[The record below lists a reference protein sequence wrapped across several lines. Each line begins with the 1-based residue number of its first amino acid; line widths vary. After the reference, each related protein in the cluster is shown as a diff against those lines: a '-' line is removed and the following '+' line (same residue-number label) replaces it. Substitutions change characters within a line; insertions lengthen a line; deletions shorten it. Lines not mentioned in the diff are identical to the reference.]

1 MGKYTIFFGF
11 DKKCKAF
18 SYKGY
23 HMKPVYII
31 CLGRL
36 CGNDFGL
43 PSICVWQVSSPA
55 YFDRT
60 VYFFALCGRL
70 SDETQCV
77 GCGVLGRGGAM

>member
-1 MGKYTIFFGF
+1 
-11 DKKCKAF
+11 
-18 SYKGY
+18 
-23 HMKPVYII
+23 MKPVYII

-77 GCGVLGRGGAM
+77 GCGVLGRGGAMCAKRMNFPGRNEKFLRDKKIRS